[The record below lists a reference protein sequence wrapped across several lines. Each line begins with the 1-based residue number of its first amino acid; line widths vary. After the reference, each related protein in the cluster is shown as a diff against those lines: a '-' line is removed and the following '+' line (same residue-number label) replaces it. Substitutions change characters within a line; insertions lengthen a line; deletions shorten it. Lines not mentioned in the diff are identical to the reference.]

1 MSEVENMDRVLLGVF
16 GLDRPGIVAVVSA
29 VITRHGANLEQVSQV
44 TLHGQFA
51 LMCVVQKPVGLD
63 RGVIERE
70 LNEEIRRRKHHQAVL
85 VTDFTEPAPAEPGE
99 PYVISIWGPDRNDII
114 TTFSRILAE
123 QRVNIE
129 SLRAF
134 PIEDGQSLQV
144 FEVTIPM
151 GVDRRALHRTL
162 IDRAQSMGLRCNQQ
176 HRDIF
181 EAIHR
186 VKVE

>member
-1 MSEVENMDRVLLGVF
+1 MSEVTTDRVLIGVF
-16 GLDRPGIVAVVSA
+16 GLDRPGIVSTVSA
-29 VITRHGANLEQVSQV
+29 VITRFNSNLEQVSQV

-51 LMCVVQKPVGLD
+51 LMCVVQKPADLS
-63 RGVIERE
+63 RE
-70 LNEEIRRRKHHQAVL
+70 VLEEALKEEIHRRKLNQAVMIA
-85 VTDFTEPAPAEPGE
+85 DFVEPPAPMDGE
-99 PYVISIWGPDRNDII
+99 PYVISVYGPDRNDII
-114 TTFSRILAE
+114 TTFSKILAE
-123 QRVNIE
+123 QRINIE

-144 FEVTIPM
+144 FETMIPM
-151 GVDRRALHRTL
+151 DVDRRALHRTL
-162 IDRAQSMGLRCNQQ
+162 IDRAQHMGLRCNLQ

>member
-1 MSEVENMDRVLLGVF
+1 MSEAENMDRVLVGVF
-16 GLDRPGIVAVVSA
+16 GLDRPGIVAAVSA
-29 VITRHGANLEQVSQV
+29 VITRRGANLEQVSQV

-51 LMCVVQKPVGLD
+51 LMCVVQKPEGLANGTLEAD
-63 RGVIERE
+63 
-70 LNEEIRRRKHHQAVL
+70 LKDEIRRRRLNQDVL
-85 VTDFTEPAPAEPGE
+85 VLDFVEPPAPEAGE
-99 PYVISIWGPDRNDII
+99 PYVISVWGPDRNDII

-123 QRVNIE
+123 ERINIE

-151 GVDRRALHRTL
+151 AVDRRALHRTL
-162 IDRAQSMGLRCNQQ
+162 ADRARAMGLRCNQQ

-181 EAIHR
+181 EAIHL